1 MSGEILIDN
10 TDTNL
15 ILEQISVQ
23 VSDISEISTS
33 LSNGI
38 SLLICLLIVFVL
50 IILLHYS
57 YKFFDMFFC

>member
-23 VSDISEISTS
+23 VSDMIDISTS
-33 LSNGI
+33 LNNGV
-38 SLLICLLIVFVL
+38 SLLICFLVVLVL

-57 YKFFDMFFC
+57 YKFFDMLFC